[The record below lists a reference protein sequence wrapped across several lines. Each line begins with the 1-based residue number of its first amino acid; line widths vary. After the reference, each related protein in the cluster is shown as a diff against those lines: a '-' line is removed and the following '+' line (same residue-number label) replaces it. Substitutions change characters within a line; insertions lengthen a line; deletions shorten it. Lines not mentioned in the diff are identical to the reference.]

1 MGCVASGRWDA
12 LIPLEIGM
20 NYLLC
25 KTGHGLVHEQGNPF
39 FGGGLILGV
48 AAAQFRGAVRGHDQ
62 FSLAKG
68 GDKPFRFCADEML
81 DAIFHALI
89 LTGEVGQRLSK
100 PQNAEKSTLRA
111 GTQAGGLQ
119 MPSSSL
125 LSDSSDSGGAVGGV
139 GDDREGEGR

>member
-1 MGCVASGRWDA
+1 M
-12 LIPLEIGM
+12 IPLETRV
-20 NYLLC
+20 NCLLC
-25 KTGHGLVHEQGNPF
+25 ETGHGFVHEQGNPF
-39 FGGGLILGV
+39 LGGGLILGV
-48 AAAQFRGAVRGHDQ
+48 AAAQLRGAVRGHDQ
-62 FSLAKG
+62 FCLAEG
-68 GDKPFRFCADEML
+68 GDEPFRFCADKML

-100 PQNAEKSTLRA
+100 PQNGEKSTLWA